1 MLSLRFRILLIC
13 VSLLFTGQSCLA
25 AVSIKGDARVR
36 YLVKDN
42 YLFGNTSAT
51 TLDTFDSRTRL
62 VIEAKSSGGAFAKVR
77 IRSNVNW
84 GDGIREETRITPIT
98 DFAYIGVPFG
108 SVNLEAGNMK
118 SNITRF
124 LEWDQAADQVTLDWH
139 MLDTDW
145 TGIYRIL
152 DESEFSQVEM
162 DRLNDN
168 DHVLYGLV
176 ARKKFTEIWRG
187 QANLFYADDQRSEYS
202 TGNYM
207 SSASG
212 VFWSIFFEGSL
223 KDMQLES
230 ELAFKSA
237 DTRQSRDESG
247 RVINRLNIDQGDGWG
262 WYFQCAMAAGDFTPS
277 INIGIAANGFEADND
292 FGWIMIGNSN
302 NEPISVLGQLGENGD
317 WFWIAP
323 SLLYRVSEKTDIKG
337 NFVWVS
343 VDASESDSET
353 SLRFKNLYEIS
364 AELFYKITDSTSFTW
379 KAGLLIP
386 EIEGAYNGS
395 PAKEEAAFGT
405 YARLQVQ
412 F

>member
-1 MLSLRFRILLIC
+1 MTSLGFRVLLIC
-13 VSLLFTGQSCLA
+13 FFLILTAESSLA

-42 YLFGNTSAT
+42 YLFGNTNAT

-84 GDGIREETRITPIT
+84 GDGNREETKITPT
-98 DFAYIGVPFG
+98 ADFAYIGVPFG
-108 SVNLEAGNMK
+108 SVDVEAGNMK

-124 LEWDQAADQVTLDWH
+124 LEWDQSADQVTIDWN
-139 MLDTDW
+139 MLDVDW

-152 DESEFSQVEM
+152 DESDYSQVEM
-162 DRLNDN
+162 DRLDNN

-176 ARKKFTEIWRG
+176 AKKKFAEHWRG
-187 QANLFYADDQRSEYS
+187 QANLFYADDKRDEYN
-202 TGNYM
+202 TGSYM

-212 VFWSIFFEGSL
+212 MFWSMFFEGSYKNL
-223 KDMQLES
+223 QLES

-237 DTRQSRDESG
+237 NTRQSRDENG
-247 RVINRLNIDQGDGWG
+247 FVINGLNINQGDGWG
-262 WYFQCAMAAGDFTPS
+262 WYFQCAMAAGAFTPTL
-277 INIGIAANGFEADND
+277 NIGIAANGYEADND
-292 FGWIMIGNSN
+292 FGWIMVGNSN
-302 NEPISVLGQLGENGD
+302 NEPISVLSQLGENGD

-323 SLLYRVSEKTDIKG
+323 SLLYRVSEKTDLKG
-337 NFVWVS
+337 NLVWVS
-343 VDASESDSET
+343 VDASESDSDT
-353 SLRFKNLYEIS
+353 MLQFKNLYEVS
-364 AELFYKITDSTSFTW
+364 AELFYQITDSTSFTW

-386 EIEGAYNGS
+386 EIEGAYDGS
-395 PAKEEAAFGT
+395 SAKDDTAFGT